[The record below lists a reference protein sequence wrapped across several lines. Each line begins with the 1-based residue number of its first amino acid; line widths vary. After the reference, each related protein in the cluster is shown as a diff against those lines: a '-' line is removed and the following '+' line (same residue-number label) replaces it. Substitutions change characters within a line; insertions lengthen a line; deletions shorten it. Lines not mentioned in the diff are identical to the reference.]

1 MRMSRALAMHDFI
14 AHMYLERVYL
24 TPSCGLQALASSLSS
39 LRGFQGLSDK
49 DLDRLHSLLK
59 LPKKQ
64 IHLAFE
70 CIKQKEAAQQE
81 EDGCVEITD
90 GKDVQTQYRLMVGA
104 GLTELW
110 QKFSVN
116 TSSAVSTVGL
126 LASFLTTHVLVQV
139 KRRLAKECKSSYV
152 INGELQKDQFQAA
165 LNEGFKDLDMEYR
178 AMAKRLRMADDD
190 EPQVST
196 KRLKDE
202 QTN

>member
-1 MRMSRALAMHDFI
+1 M
-14 AHMYLERVYL
+14 
-24 TPSCGLQALASSLSS
+24 QALASSLSS

-190 EPQVST
+190 EPKVST

-202 QTN
+202 PTN

>member
-1 MRMSRALAMHDFI
+1 M
-14 AHMYLERVYL
+14 
-24 TPSCGLQALASSLSS
+24 ASSLSS

-104 GLTELW
+104 GLTQLQ
-110 QKFSVN
+110 QKFSGIPHLGCL
-116 TSSAVSTVGL
+116 VGWL
-126 LASFLTTHVLVQV
+126 VSFLETHVLVQV

-165 LNEGFKDLDMEYR
+165 LNEGFQDLDMEYR

-190 EPQVST
+190 ESQVSA